1 MATFASF
8 SGVRRPSHLEAYKS
22 LGDFRVPERRVQVAR
37 QRPSRSASSESLG
50 GVGVAQQHPSQRAAF
65 ESLSGVVRVD
75 WLGPCRSSASE
86 SLGSVRHAWRWHP
99 SRSAAVSESLGGSQ
113 SAAFKSLSSIRVVRR
128 WSPSRAMSESRVGVD
143 LLSHARVAR
152 SCPNR
157 WVASELL
164 SVFSV
169 ARRRPSHSESIGVVR
184 VAVSSESP
192 LGGVTGVRVSCALF
206 ELLKSLVNRS
216 VSSETL
222 GGVRVSWEL
231 FELLKSLVKSESPG
245 GVRVARRPLSRSAAS
260 ESNVGIRVARWCPS
274 RSAAS
279 GSLGGL

>member
-128 WSPSRAMSESRVGVD
+128 WSPSRAMSESLGGVD
-143 LLSHARVAR
+143 LLGHARVAR
-152 SCPNR
+152 SCPIAG
-157 WVASELL
+157 W
-164 SVFSV
+164 
-169 ARRRPSHSESIGVVR
+169 RPSCL
-184 VAVSSESP
+184 VSSQ
-192 LGGVTGVRVSCALF
+192 L
-206 ELLKSLVNRS
+206 
-216 VSSETL
+216 L
-222 GGVRVSWEL
+222 GGVRVTPSQL
-231 FELLKSLVKSESPG
+231 ALSELLCRQKRSVASEL
-245 GVRVARRPLSRSAAS
+245 VARCSSCSSR
-260 ESNVGIRVARWCPS
+260 W
-274 RSAAS
+274 
-279 GSLGGL
+279 